1 MMGRATFRGLLAVG
15 FSALLTCAASAADLT
30 IAMPNWAS
38 GQASAN
44 ILKVGIKQALGL
56 DADVV
61 EMGTLIAFN
70 GLDTG
75 KVDVHPEVWLP
86 NLNNLVDRYVKGSG
100 TVTLSPVSV
109 PAWQGICANRTAAD
123 KIGIKDI
130 ADLSDPKK
138 TVALDTNGDGKGEL
152 WIGAETWSS
161 TAIER
166 VRANS
171 YGYAKNLDLLEMP
184 EDVGMAAVDAAE
196 AVEKPIVFACYAP
209 SAVFKLHQI
218 VRLTEPP
225 YDPAK
230 WKIVL
235 PSEDPAW
242 LAKSSAD
249 VGWDAASYRI
259 AYASSLKQRHPDVVR
274 FLEHVDFTPDEA
286 IDMSY
291 ALQVERKE
299 PLAYAEQWVKDHADR
314 VKGWA
319 KQ

>member
-1 MMGRATFRGLLAVG
+1 MILSGVA
-15 FSALLTCAASAADLT
+15 ALICSHAAAADLT

-75 KVDVHPEVWLP
+75 AVDVHPEVWLP
-86 NLNNLVDRYVKGSG
+86 NLNNLVDRYVKEAG
-100 TVTLSPVSV
+100 TVSLSPIAV
-109 PAWQGICANRTAAD
+109 PAWQGICANRVAAD
-123 KIGIKDI
+123 TIGIKNI
-130 ADLSDPKK
+130 ADLSDTKK
-138 TVALDTNGDGKGEL
+138 TAALDTNGDGKGEL
-152 WIGAETWSS
+152 WIGSETWSS

-171 YGYAKNLDLLEMP
+171 YGYANNLDLLEMP

-196 AVEKPIVFACYAP
+196 AVDKPIVFACYAP
-209 SAVFKLHQI
+209 NAVFKLHDI
-218 VRLTEPP
+218 VRIAEPP
-225 YDPAK
+225 YDAAK
-230 WKIVL
+230 WHIVL

-242 LAKSSAD
+242 LSKSSAD
-249 VGWDAASYRI
+249 VGWDAASYHI
-259 AYASSLKQRHPDVVR
+259 AYASSLKERHPEVVR

-291 ALQVERKE
+291 ALQVERRA
-299 PLAYAEQWVKDHADR
+299 PLDYAQQWVKDHAER
-314 VKGWA
+314 VNGWA

>member
-1 MMGRATFRGLLAVG
+1 
-15 FSALLTCAASAADLT
+15 
-30 IAMPNWAS
+30 MPNWAS

-44 ILKVGIKQALGL
+44 ILKVGIKQELGL

-61 EMGTLIAFN
+61 EMGTLIAFA
-70 GLDTG
+70 GLDSG
-75 KVDVHPEVWLP
+75 SVDVHPEVWLP
-86 NLNNLVDRYVKGSG
+86 NLDNLVERYVKEAH
-100 TVTLSPVSV
+100 TVALSPVSV
-109 PAWQGICANRTAAD
+109 PAWQGICANRAASD
-123 KIGIKDI
+123 KVGIKDI
-130 ADLSDPKK
+130 SDLSDVKK
-138 TVALDTNGDGKGEL
+138 TAALDTNGDGKGEL

-171 YGYAKNLDLLEMP
+171 YGYAKTLDLLEMP

-196 AVEKPIVFACYAP
+196 AVDRPIVFACYAP
-209 SAVFKLHQI
+209 NAVFKLHDI
-218 VRLTEPP
+218 VRLTEPA
-225 YDPAK
+225 YDASK

-242 LAKSSAD
+242 LSKSNAP

-259 AYASSLKQRHPDVVR
+259 AYASSLKERHPDVVR

-291 ALQVERKE
+291 ALQVERRA
-299 PLAYAEQWVKDHADR
+299 PLDYAQQWVKEHGER

>member
-1 MMGRATFRGLLAVG
+1 MGPAALKGLLAVG
-15 FSALLTCAASAADLT
+15 FSVSLGCAASASDLT

-44 ILKVGIKQALGL
+44 ILKVGIEQELGL
-56 DADVV
+56 DAQVI

-70 GLDTG
+70 GLDSG

-86 NLNNLVDRYVKGSG
+86 NLDNLVERYVKQAG
-100 TVTLSPVSV
+100 TVALSPISV
-109 PAWQGICANRTAAD
+109 PAWQGICANRAASD
-123 KIGIKDI
+123 KAGIKDI

-138 TVALDTNGDGKGEL
+138 TASLDTNGDGKGEM

-171 YGYAKNLDLLEMP
+171 YGYAKDLDLLDMP

-196 AVEKPIVFACYAP
+196 AVGNPIVFACYAP
-209 SAVFKLHQI
+209 NAVFKLHDI
-218 VRLTEPP
+218 VRITEPP
-225 YDPAK
+225 YDAAK

-242 LAKSSAD
+242 LSKSSAS

-274 FLEHVDFTPDEA
+274 FLEHVDFTPEEA

-291 ALQVERKE
+291 ALQVERRD
-299 PLAYAEQWVKDHADR
+299 PLAYAQQWVKDHAER

>member
-1 MMGRATFRGLLAVG
+1 MGRVRLRQLACVSLFTFAWSTAT
-15 FSALLTCAASAADLT
+15 AADLT

-44 ILKVGIKQALGL
+44 ILKVGIKQELGL

-61 EMGTLIAFN
+61 GMGTLIAFG
-70 GLDTG
+70 GLDNGT
-75 KVDVHPEVWLP
+75 VDVHPEVWLP

-100 TVTLSPVSV
+100 TVALSPVSV

-130 ADLSDPKK
+130 ADLSNTEK
-138 TVALDTNGDGKGEL
+138 TAALDTNGDGKGEF

-161 TAIER
+161 TAIEW

-171 YGYAKNLDLLEMP
+171 YGYANNLDLLEMP

-209 SAVFKLHQI
+209 NAVFKLHDI
-218 VRLTEPP
+218 VRITEPA
-225 YDPAK
+225 YDDAK
-230 WKIVL
+230 WNVVL

-242 LAKSSAD
+242 LARSSAT

-274 FLEHVDFTPDEA
+274 FLERVDFTPDEA

-291 ALQVERKE
+291 ALQVERRE
-299 PLAYAEQWVKDHADR
+299 PLAYAEQWVKDHPDR

>member
-1 MMGRATFRGLLAVG
+1 MTGRVILRTMLLAG
-15 FSALLTCAASAADLT
+15 MSAFMCGGAISADLT

-44 ILKVGIKQALGL
+44 ILKVGIKQELGL

-61 EMGTLIAFN
+61 EMGTLIAFA
-70 GLDTG
+70 GLDSGT
-75 KVDVHPEVWLP
+75 VDVHPEVWLP
-86 NLNNLVDRYVKGSG
+86 NLDNLVERYVKGAG
-100 TVTLSPVSV
+100 TVALSPVAV

-123 KIGIKDI
+123 KVGIKDI
-130 ADLSDPKK
+130 ADLSDTKK
-138 TVALDTNGDGKGEL
+138 TAELDTNGDGKGEF

-171 YGYAKNLDLLEMP
+171 YGYAATLDLLEMP

-209 SAVFKLHQI
+209 NAVFKLHDI
-218 VRLTEPP
+218 VRIAEPP
-225 YDPAK
+225 YDAAK

-242 LAKSSAD
+242 LAKSSAT

-259 AYASSLKQRHPDVVR
+259 AYASSLKQRHPEVVK
-274 FLEHVDFTPDEA
+274 FLDHVDFTPDEA

-291 ALQVERKE
+291 ALQVDRKE
-299 PLAYAEQWVKDHADR
+299 PLAYAEEWVKEHAER

-319 KQ
+319 KP